1 MINEKVETNK
11 IFFRRIILLMVF
23 TVILTGLI
31 PSVFDFE
38 KYYGISRFINPGY
51 TSVLLEGKFELYATI
66 FMSFFS
72 LISLILLYFFIPIGK
87 YFFLIYFCTNIFL
100 IMFGGDIINYGFLYP
115 LEWFKNVS
123 EVFLLYQMFLNV
135 KNFHHKFQR
144 HIINHI
150 FYI

>member
-1 MINEKVETNK
+1 MINKKVETNK
-11 IFFRRIILLMVF
+11 IFFRKIILLMVF

-66 FMSFFS
+66 FMSFLS
-72 LISLILLYFFIPIGK
+72 LISLILIYFFIPIGK

-100 IMFGGDIINYGFLYP
+100 IMLGGDIINYGFLYP
-115 LEWFKNVS
+115 LEWLKNVT
-123 EVFLLYQMFLNV
+123 EALLLYQMFLGAN
-135 KNFHHKFQR
+135 KENFRIRKFKT
-144 HIINHI
+144 
-150 FYI
+150 

>member
-1 MINEKVETNK
+1 MINKRMETNK

-31 PSVFDFE
+31 PSIFDFE

-72 LISLILLYFFIPIGK
+72 LISLILIYFFIPIGK
-87 YFFLIYFCTNIFL
+87 YFFLIYFCTNILL
-100 IMFGGDIINYGFLYP
+100 IMLGGDIINYGFLYP
-115 LEWFKNVS
+115 LEWLKNVT
-123 EVFLLYQMFLNV
+123 EALLLYQMFLGAN
-135 KNFHHKFQR
+135 KENFRIRKFKT
-144 HIINHI
+144 
-150 FYI
+150 

>member
-1 MINEKVETNK
+1 MINKRMETNK

-31 PSVFDFE
+31 PSIFDFE

-51 TSVLLEGKFELYATI
+51 TSVLLEGKFELFATI

-72 LISLILLYFFIPIGK
+72 LISLILIYFFIPIGK

-100 IMFGGDIINYGFLYP
+100 IMLGGDIINYGFLYP
-115 LEWFKNVS
+115 LEWLKNVT
-123 EVFLLYQMFLNV
+123 EALLLYQMFLGTN
-135 KNFHHKFQR
+135 KENFRIRKFKT
-144 HIINHI
+144 
-150 FYI
+150 

>member
-1 MINEKVETNK
+1 MINKKVEANK
-11 IFFRRIILLMVF
+11 IFFRKIILLMVF

-72 LISLILLYFFIPIGK
+72 LISLILIYFFIPIGK

-100 IMFGGDIINYGFLYP
+100 IMLGGDIINYGFLYP
-115 LEWFKNVS
+115 LEWFKNVT
-123 EVFLLYQMFLNV
+123 EALLLYQMFLGAN
-135 KNFHHKFQR
+135 KENFRIRKFKT
-144 HIINHI
+144 
-150 FYI
+150 

>member
-1 MINEKVETNK
+1 MINKRMETNK

-31 PSVFDFE
+31 PSIFDFE

-72 LISLILLYFFIPIGK
+72 LISLILIYFFIPIGK
-87 YFFLIYFCTNIFL
+87 YFFLIYFCANFFL
-100 IMFGGDIINYGFLYP
+100 IMLGGDIINYGVLYP
-115 LEWFKNVS
+115 VEWLKNVT
-123 EVFLLYQMFLNV
+123 EALLLYQMFLGAN
-135 KNFHHKFQR
+135 KDNFRIKKLKT
-144 HIINHI
+144 
-150 FYI
+150 

>member
-1 MINEKVETNK
+1 MNNEKIETNK

-31 PSVFDFE
+31 PSIFDFE

-51 TSVLLEGKFELYATI
+51 ISVLLDRKFEFYAMI

-72 LISLILLYFFIPIGK
+72 LISLILIYFFVPIGK
-87 YFFLIYFCTNIFL
+87 YFFLGYFSLNFFL

-115 LEWFKNVS
+115 LEWLKNVT
-123 EVFLLYQMFLNV
+123 EALLLYQMFLGGNKENFRK
-135 KNFHHKFQR
+135 KNQK
-144 HIINHI
+144 
-150 FYI
+150 

>member
-1 MINEKVETNK
+1 MINKRMETNK

-31 PSVFDFE
+31 PSIFDFE

-72 LISLILLYFFIPIGK
+72 LISLILIYFFIPIGK

-100 IMFGGDIINYGFLYP
+100 IMLGGDIINYGFLYP
-115 LEWFKNVS
+115 LEWLKNVT
-123 EVFLLYQMFLNV
+123 EALLLYQMFLGAN
-135 KNFHHKFQR
+135 KENFRIRKFKT
-144 HIINHI
+144 
-150 FYI
+150 

>member
-1 MINEKVETNK
+1 MNNEKVETNK

-72 LISLILLYFFIPIGK
+72 LISLILIYFFIPIGK
-87 YFFLIYFCTNIFL
+87 YFFLIYFCMNFFL
-100 IMFGGDIINYGFLYP
+100 IMLGGDIINYGFLYP
-115 LEWFKNVS
+115 LEWLKNVT
-123 EVFLLYQMFLNV
+123 EALLLYQMFIGAN
-135 KNFHHKFQR
+135 KENFRIRKFKT
-144 HIINHI
+144 
-150 FYI
+150 

>member
-1 MINEKVETNK
+1 MINKKVETNK
-11 IFFRRIILLMVF
+11 IFFRKIILLMVF
-23 TVILTGLI
+23 TVILIGLI

-72 LISLILLYFFIPIGK
+72 LISLILIYFFIPIGK

-100 IMFGGDIINYGFLYP
+100 IMLGGDIIKYGFLYP
-115 LEWFKNVS
+115 LEWLKNVT
-123 EVFLLYQMFLNV
+123 EALLLYQMFIGAN
-135 KNFHHKFQR
+135 KENFRIRKFKT
-144 HIINHI
+144 
-150 FYI
+150 

>member
-1 MINEKVETNK
+1 MINERMETNK

-31 PSVFDFE
+31 PSIFDFE

-72 LISLILLYFFIPIGK
+72 LISLILIYFFIPIGK
-87 YFFLIYFCTNIFL
+87 YFFLIYFCVNFFL
-100 IMFGGDIINYGFLYP
+100 IMLGGDIINYGFLYP
-115 LEWFKNVS
+115 LEWLKNVT
-123 EVFLLYQMFLNV
+123 EGLLLYQMFFGAN
-135 KNFHHKFQR
+135 KEHFQIRKFKT
-144 HIINHI
+144 
-150 FYI
+150 

>member
-1 MINEKVETNK
+1 MINKKVETNK
-11 IFFRRIILLMVF
+11 IFFRKIILFMVF

-72 LISLILLYFFIPIGK
+72 LISLILIYFFIPIGK

-100 IMFGGDIINYGFLYP
+100 IMLGGDIINYGFLYP
-115 LEWFKNVS
+115 LEWLKNVT
-123 EVFLLYQMFLNV
+123 EALLLYQMFMGAN
-135 KNFHHKFQR
+135 KENFRIRKFKT
-144 HIINHI
+144 
-150 FYI
+150 

>member
-1 MINEKVETNK
+1 MINKKVETNK
-11 IFFRRIILLMVF
+11 IFFRKIILLMVF

-72 LISLILLYFFIPIGK
+72 LISLILIYFFIPIGK
-87 YFFLIYFCTNIFL
+87 YFFLIYFCVNFFL
-100 IMFGGDIINYGFLYP
+100 IMLGGDIINYGFLYP
-115 LEWFKNVS
+115 LEWLKNVT
-123 EVFLLYQMFLNV
+123 EALLLYQMFLGAN
-135 KNFHHKFQR
+135 KENFQIRKFKT
-144 HIINHI
+144 
-150 FYI
+150 